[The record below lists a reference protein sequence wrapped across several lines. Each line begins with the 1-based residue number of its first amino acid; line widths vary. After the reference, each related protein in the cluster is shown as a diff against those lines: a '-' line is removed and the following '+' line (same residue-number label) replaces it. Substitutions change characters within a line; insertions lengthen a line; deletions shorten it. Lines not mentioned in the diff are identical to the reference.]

1 MNPVHV
7 LPVEIVRHGRHHA
20 VAVEVLS
27 AHHSWFSISL
37 GDLVVGVGTL
47 ALAGFTAW
55 LGLSTRAS
63 ATATRA
69 AVEAS
74 EEPFVLATPIDKL
87 KAMPKLTIDEDPREE
102 GQCPP
107 FQIHHV
113 VQDQVS
119 FVRLKLWN
127 IGHGPAIAT
136 AVQLLNRDGTDLL
149 GELHQDYALPARGF
163 ADIDIPSPKWVTLTG
178 QGELIIYY
186 AHANGRQYLTTS
198 EVDIGDPIVNCK
210 TYKRTRPE
218 TGRPVSL
225 IGRIKRLVA
234 PGTQDSY

>member
-7 LPVEIVRHGRHHA
+7 LPVEVVRAAHHA
-20 VAVEVLS
+20 IPVEVLS

-37 GDLVVGVGTL
+37 GDLAVGVGTL

-55 LGLSTRAS
+55 LGFSTRAS

-69 AVEAS
+69 AVESS

-87 KAMPKLTIDEDPREE
+87 QAMPKLTIDEDPLE
-102 GQCPP
+102 GGECPP
-107 FQIHHV
+107 FQIHRV
-113 VQDQVS
+113 IRDQVS

-136 AVQLLNRDGTDLL
+136 AVQLLDRDGTDLL
-149 GELHQDYALPARGF
+149 GELHQHYPLPAGGF
-163 ADIDIPSPKWVTLTG
+163 ADIDIPSPKWVPLTG

-186 AHANGRQYLTTS
+186 AHANGRQYVTTS
-198 EVDIGDPIVNCK
+198 EVDIGDPIVSCK
-210 TYKRTRPE
+210 TYR
-218 TGRPVSL
+218 
-225 IGRIKRLVA
+225 RIR
-234 PGTQDSY
+234 